1 MATVPIAPPT
11 SEHLVLQP
19 RRAALHL
26 GDEVVGGRAH
36 RARAQPSTPHA
47 SQPVPLDH
55 GKQPFAAIG
64 LARHYDHSRAGR
76 TVAPDAR
83 AVCGRCSPRLRAA
96 CSRLKQDRLCLARRR
111 APNAPSPAAAGT
123 SSAARRRRP
132 GLAAQPAPAEL
143 AAPMS
148 DALRRQPLGI
158 LPAKT
163 ISDALPERDRA
174 IVIMRFFGDM
184 TQTQIGQQLGI
195 SQMHVSR
202 LLSRSL
208 QQLRVGFLDRDPTR

>member
-1 MATVPIAPPT
+1 VATVPIAPPT

-55 GKQPFAAIG
+55 GEQPFAAIG
-64 LARHYDHSRAGR
+64 LARHHDYSRAGR

-83 AVCGRCSPRLRAA
+83 AVCGRYLPRLRAGYG
-96 CSRLKQDRLCLARRR
+96 RLKQHRLCLATSGPGPGLPRRR

-132 GLAAQPAPAEL
+132 GLAAPTSPRRAGRTDARRPSPT
-143 AAPMS
+143 AARKS
-148 DALRRQPLGI
+148 ASQAKDADEAIHTFEGTE
-158 LPAKT
+158 T
-163 ISDALPERDRA
+163 IQNLIVGRDITGA
-174 IVIMRFFGDM
+174 SAFA
-184 TQTQIGQQLGI
+184 
-195 SQMHVSR
+195 
-202 LLSRSL
+202 
-208 QQLRVGFLDRDPTR
+208 

>member
-55 GKQPFAAIG
+55 GEQPFAAIG
-64 LARHYDHSRAGR
+64 LARHYDYSRAGR

-163 ISDALPERDRA
+163 ISGRPTPGCRRQARPP
-174 IVIMRFFGDM
+174 
-184 TQTQIGQQLGI
+184 
-195 SQMHVSR
+195 SR
-202 LLSRSL
+202 QR
-208 QQLRVGFLDRDPTR
+208 QEGAAAYGPDNDDYV